1 MELSF
6 FPSLILMSMLSL
18 NNPPSCLPSYIL
30 SLNSYTNSLPALTLA
45 TIVASDFIR
54 QENDQINPSY
64 DKISLSEVGSKSCF
78 ASKEDRDR
86 VNLIQVLIL
95 LSIPVSSYRT
105 LKLLSSILSA
115 RFTSSRFARA
125 SPNVPIAQYNP
136 VF

>member
-1 MELSF
+1 
-6 FPSLILMSMLSL
+6 MSMLSL
-18 NNPPSCLPSYIL
+18 NNPPSCLPSYNL
-30 SLNSYTNSLPALTLA
+30 SLNSYTSSLPALTLAIPNPALTLA